1 MSKTTTIELTPP
13 ASALLTPQPPIA
25 HNDDDDDGILSER
38 IPETSQPVLRK
49 GSTAVIFVS
58 VTGVT
63 GISSLLAGLVTVTL
77 PTLAKDLHLPDS
89 VLLWP
94 ASIYALTCGCSL
106 ILSGAVAD
114 VVGNRFMYLL
124 GCLLQCAFTLSCGLA
139 QDSLQLLFFRALAG
153 VAIAFCLPSAVSL
166 ITSYFPHGRRRNFA
180 FAMMGA
186 GQPVGFSIGLVMGG
200 ILADGPGWRAGFY
213 IAAAINA
220 VIFALAVT
228 GLPKSAQPTR
238 LSIKRLATDIDWP
251 GALILSTALGLL
263 SYVFA
268 VLTGN
273 VSSIKSPTNI
283 ACLSTAVALIPA
295 FILWVGRQ
303 EKLNRPAI
311 IPNSL
316 WRNRIFTSVC
326 IDVFLA
332 WGAFNAT
339 ETLLTFF
346 FQDVQHLSATQTSL
360 RFLPAPVA
368 GVVTN
373 IIMGL
378 AVHKVRADWA
388 VIITMAIS
396 SISPLLVAIMKVRA
410 PYWEYVF
417 PAIALNAIGPDVL
430 FTVSNLV
437 ITAAFPEKTQALAGG
452 VFNTVAQIGKSV
464 GLALSAVIAG
474 SITMQ
479 SDYQDKQA
487 PKALMEGYRAAFWFC
502 LAVTSSTLVV
512 SLWGLRNIGKIGLKR
527 E

>member
-1 MSKTTTIELTPP
+1 MSATTDTIELTSPP
-13 ASALLTPQPPIA
+13 TVVLATQKPTVE
-25 HNDDDDDGILSER
+25 DDGSVPSADVPSR
-38 IPETSQPVLRK
+38 PEQPNLQK
-49 GSTAVIFVS
+49 GTTAIIFAS
-58 VTGVT
+58 ITGVT
-63 GISSLLAGLVTVTL
+63 GISSLLSGLVTVVL
-77 PTLAKDLHLPDS
+77 PIMARDLGLSQS

-94 ASIYALTCGCSL
+94 SSIYALTCGCSL

-114 VVGNRFMYLL
+114 VVGSRTMYLL
-124 GCLLQCAFTLSCGLA
+124 GCMLQSAFTLACGLA
-139 QDSLQLLFFRALAG
+139 RNSFQLLFFRALAG
-153 VAIAFCLPSAVSL
+153 IAIAFCLPAAVSL
-166 ITSYFPHGRRRNFA
+166 ITAYFPHGQRRNFA

-186 GQPVGFSIGLVMGG
+186 GQPVGFSVGLVVGG
-200 ILADGPGWRAGFY
+200 VLADGPGWRVGFY
-213 IAAAINA
+213 IAAAINTVFLGLA
-220 VIFALAVT
+220 IF
-228 GLPKSAQPTR
+228 GLPRPAEPTKISLR
-238 LSIKRLATDIDWP
+238 GLRTEIDWP
-251 GALILSTALGLL
+251 GALVLSTALGLL

-273 VSSIKSPTNI
+273 VSSIKAPTNI
-283 ACLSTAVALIPA
+283 ACLSIAVALIPA
-295 FILWVGRQ
+295 FVFWVGRQ
-303 EKLNRPAI
+303 ERLGRPAI

-316 WRNRIFTSVC
+316 WRNTVFTSIC

-360 RFLPAPVA
+360 RFLPAPA
-368 GVVTN
+368 SGLATN
-373 IIMGL
+373 IVMGL
-378 AVHKVRADWA
+378 AVHKIRADWA
-388 VIITMAIS
+388 VTVTMAVS
-396 SISPLLVAIMKVRA
+396 CLSPVLVAIMKIRA
-410 PYWEYVF
+410 PYWEYAF

-464 GLALSAVIAG
+464 GLALSAVIAS

-479 SDYQDKQA
+479 SGYPDKHG
-487 PKALMEGYRAAFWFC
+487 PRALMEGYRAAFWFI
-502 LAVTSSTLVV
+502 LSITATTLVV

>member
-1 MSKTTTIELTPP
+1 MSQSTVIELTPP
-13 ASALLTPQPPIA
+13 ASALLTPPSPIVQ
-25 HNDDDDDGILSER
+25 DDGISSER
-38 IPETSQPVLRK
+38 NPETMLEQPTLRK
-49 GSTAVIFVS
+49 SSTAVIFVS

-63 GISSLLAGLVTVTL
+63 GISSLLAGLITVIL
-77 PTLAKDLHLPDS
+77 PTLAKDLHIPPS

-94 ASIYALTCGCSL
+94 SSIYALTCGCSL

-124 GCLLQCAFTLSCGLA
+124 GCLLQCAFTLACGLA
-139 QDSLQLLFFRALAG
+139 QSNLQLLFFRALAG

-166 ITSYFPHGRRRNFA
+166 ITSYFPHGQRRNFA

-186 GQPVGFSIGLVMGG
+186 GQPVGFSIGLVVGG
-200 ILADGPGWRAGFY
+200 ILTDGPGWRAGFY

-220 VIFALAVT
+220 VLFVLAVT
-228 GLPKSAQPTR
+228 GLPKPAQPTQM
-238 LSIKRLATDIDWP
+238 SVKRLATEIDWP
-251 GALILSTALGLL
+251 GALILSTTLGLF

-273 VSSIKSPTNI
+273 VSSIKSPANI
-283 ACLSTAVALIPA
+283 ACLSTAAALIPA
-295 FILWVGRQ
+295 FIFWVGRQ

-346 FQDVQHLSATQTSL
+346 FQDIQHLSATQTSL
-360 RFLPAPVA
+360 RFLPAPA
-368 GVVTN
+368 SGIATN
-373 IIMGL
+373 ILMGL
-378 AVHKVRADWA
+378 AVHRIRADWA
-388 VIITMAIS
+388 VIATMAIS
-396 SISPLLVAIMKVRA
+396 CVSPLLVAIMRVRA

-417 PAIALNAIGPDVL
+417 PAITLNAIGPDVL

-464 GLALSAVIAG
+464 GLALSAVIAE

-479 SDYQDKQA
+479 SDYPDKHA

-527 E
+527 D

>member
-1 MSKTTTIELTPP
+1 MSETTTTELAPP
-13 ASALLTPQPPIA
+13 ASALLAPQAPTVQ
-25 HNDDDDDGILSER
+25 DDRNLSQTLPRTVAEQR
-38 IPETSQPVLRK
+38 PLRK

-63 GISSLLAGLVTVTL
+63 GISSLLAGLITVIL
-77 PTLAKDLHLPDS
+77 PTLAKDLNLPGS

-94 ASIYALTCGCSL
+94 SSIYALTCGCSL

-124 GCLLQCAFTLSCGLA
+124 GCLLQSAFTLACGLA
-139 QDSLQLLFFRALAG
+139 QNSLQLLFFRALAG

-186 GQPVGFSIGLVMGG
+186 GQPVGFSIGLVVGG
-200 ILADGPGWRAGFY
+200 ILTDGPGWRAGFY
-213 IAAAINA
+213 IAAAINT
-220 VIFALAVT
+220 ILFALAVT
-228 GLPKSAQPTR
+228 GLPKPVQPTR
-238 LSIKRLATDIDWP
+238 LSVNRLATDIDWP

-283 ACLSTAVALIPA
+283 ACLSTAAALIPA
-295 FILWVGRQ
+295 FVFWVGRQ

-316 WRNRIFTSVC
+316 WRNRVFTGVC

-346 FQDVQHLSATQTSL
+346 FQDVQRLSATQTSL
-360 RFLPAPVA
+360 RFLPSPAS
-368 GVVTN
+368 GIVTN
-373 IIMGL
+373 ILMGL

-388 VIITMAIS
+388 VIFSMAIS
-396 SISPLLVAIMKVRA
+396 CLSPLLVAIMKVRA

-417 PAIALNAIGPDVL
+417 PAITLNAIGPDVL

-437 ITAAFPEKTQALAGG
+437 ITAAFPERTQALAGG

-479 SDYQDKQA
+479 SDYPDKHA

-502 LAVTSSTLVV
+502 VALTSSTLVV
-512 SLWGLRNIGKIGLKR
+512 SLWGLRSIGKIGLKR

>member
-25 HNDDDDDGILSER
+25 QDDDGILSER
-38 IPETSQPVLRK
+38 IPETSPQQPVLRK

-153 VAIAFCLPSAVSL
+153 IAIAFCLPSAVSL

-228 GLPKSAQPTR
+228 GLPKSAQPTQ
-238 LSIKRLATDIDWP
+238 LSIRRLATDIDWP